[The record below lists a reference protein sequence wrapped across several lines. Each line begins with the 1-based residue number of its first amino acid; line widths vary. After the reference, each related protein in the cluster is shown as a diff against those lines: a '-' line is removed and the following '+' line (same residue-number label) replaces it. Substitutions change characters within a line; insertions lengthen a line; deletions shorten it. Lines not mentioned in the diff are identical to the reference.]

1 MWATPAH
8 ASTGEAVNPWVAL
21 AYLVSGVF
29 FILALRGLSSP
40 ATSRTGNRFGMIG
53 MAVAVV
59 TTLVTHFP
67 WIRPDAAKCAQIR
80 NVSSDGST
88 FAFDGPGPCG
98 YMSYPDW
105 FSAGEILIAIVI
117 GAIIGITIAR
127 RIAMTAMPELVAA
140 FHSLVGLAAVLVGWA
155 AYLNPGAFGLLVD
168 GGIGAVSKVEMGLG
182 IAIGAITFSGSV
194 IAFAKLSGRMSGS
207 PILLPARHVINLG
220 TLAAIIVLTALFA
233 MAGPA
238 ETMPLIVALTVLAFL
253 IGFLLIIPIGGAD
266 MPVVVSMLN
275 SYSGWAAAAMGF
287 TLGNTAMIITG
298 ALVGSSGAILSYIM
312 CRAMNRSFISV
323 IAGGFGADAGAGGGE
338 AKEQRPY
345 KQGSAA
351 DAAFMLE
358 QAEKVIIIPGYGMAV
373 AQAQHALR
381 EMADI
386 LEEKGVEVK
395 YAIHP
400 VAGRMPGHMNVLL
413 AEAQVPYENVFE
425 LEDINSEFAQADVAF
440 IIGANDVVNPAAKT
454 DKSSPIYGM
463 PVFDV
468 DKAKQV
474 FFIKRSMGGVG
485 YAGVD
490 NDVFYMDQTMMLLA
504 DAKKMVEEIVKALD

>member
-1 MWATPAH
+1 MTMWAAPAH
-8 ASTGEAVNPWVAL
+8 AATGEAVNPWVAL
-21 AYLVSGVF
+21 AYLVAGVL

-40 ATSRTGNRFGMIG
+40 STSRTGNRFGMAG
-53 MAVAVV
+53 MLIAVV
-59 TTLVTHFP
+59 TTLVTHDVAN
-67 WIRPDAAKCAQIR
+67 II
-80 NVSSDGST
+80 
-88 FAFDGPGPCG
+88 
-98 YMSYPDW
+98 
-105 FSAGEILIAIVI
+105 EIAIAIAI
-117 GAIIGITIAR
+117 GGLIGFLIAR

-155 AYLNPGAFGLLVD
+155 AYLNPGAFGLLTAD

-194 IAFAKLSGRMSGS
+194 IAFLKLSGRMSGS

-233 MAGPA
+233 VTTGQA
-238 ETMPLIVALTVLAFL
+238 ETLPLIVALTVLAFV

-287 TLGNTAMIITG
+287 TLGNTAMIVTG

-323 IAGGFGADAGAGGGE
+323 IAGGFGADDSGAGGGE
-338 AKEQRPY
+338 AREQRPY

-381 EMADI
+381 EMADM
-386 LEEKGVEVK
+386 LKEKGVEVK

-413 AEAQVPYENVFE
+413 AEAQVPYDEVFE

-490 NDVFYMDQTMMLLA
+490 NDVFYMDQTMMLLS
-504 DAKKMVEEIVKALD
+504 DAKKMVEEIVKSLD

>member
-1 MWATPAH
+1 MRALAALPLAFIASPAL
-8 ASTGEAVNPWVAL
+8 AAGGTEAVNPLIAL
-21 AYLVSGVF
+21 AYLVAGVF
-29 FILALRGLSSP
+29 FILALRGLSHP
-40 ATSRTGNRFGMIG
+40 ETSRSGNRYG
-53 MAVAVV
+53 MAGMLIAVV
-59 TTLVTHFP
+59 TTLVTH
-67 WIRPDAAKCAQIR
+67 QIA
-80 NVSSDGST
+80 T
-88 FAFDGPGPCG
+88 LP
-98 YMSYPDW
+98 
-105 FSAGEILIAIVI
+105 EIGIAIAIGGVI
-117 GAIIGITIAR
+117 GFVTAR
-127 RIAMTAMPELVAA
+127 RIAMTDMPQLVAA
-140 FHSLVGLAAVLVGWA
+140 FHSLVGLAAVFVGLA
-155 AYLNPGAFGLLVD
+155 AWLDPIGFSIVD
-168 GGIGAVSKVEMGLG
+168 DAGQIFLASRIELGLG

-194 IAFAKLSGRMSGS
+194 IAFLKLNGNMSGS
-207 PILLPARHVINLG
+207 PIMLPGRHIINLG
-220 TLAAIIVLTALFA
+220 ILGAIIA
-233 MAGPA
+233 MVGFYAVSGAGGA
-238 ETMPLIVALTVLAFL
+238 GEGQLIIWITVLAFI

-312 CRAMNRSFISV
+312 CKAMNRSFISV
-323 IAGGFGADAGAGGGE
+323 IAGGFGAEESSGSGE
-338 AKEQRPY
+338 VREQRPY
-345 KQGSAA
+345 KQGSAD
-351 DAAFMLE
+351 DAAFMLK

-373 AQAQHALR
+373 AQAQHVLR
-381 EMADI
+381 EMADA
-386 LEEKGVEVK
+386 LKAEGVDVK

-413 AEAQVPYENVFE
+413 AEANVPYDEVFE

-490 NDVFYMDQTMMLLA
+490 NDVFYMDQTMMLLS
-504 DAKKMVEEIVKALD
+504 DAKKMVESIVKALD